1 MFTFC
6 FHVLSQLLLKKCS
19 LSAAY
24 MRAVCFHNTGTRQ
37 IQTQGTP
44 FTADFC
50 FVEGLQCYHHSVPEL
65 STYSKKKK
73 NLHVPSH
80 TSSSQYS
87 CLSGKLC
94 YGNSLYYCLSVYV
107 HKNTEL
113 KCKSLIYMA
122 FFIYFDN
129 NTLVT

>member
-73 NLHVPSH
+73 KTFMYLHITHLHSIVVFQGSFVMATAFIIVYLSMYTKTQNLNIN
-80 TSSSQYS
+80 
-87 CLSGKLC
+87 L
-94 YGNSLYYCLSVYV
+94 
-107 HKNTEL
+107 
-113 KCKSLIYMA
+113 
-122 FFIYFDN
+122 
-129 NTLVT
+129 